1 MTTEEVKGIVLR
13 TVNVGECDK
22 LLTVYTE
29 EKGKITASVRG
40 SRSLK
45 SRYFAAVQ
53 QYCFTSFVLVKKN
66 DRYYVKETELLKSFF
81 SLHEDLEKMALAEYI
96 CEAICYAG
104 TEEPDTSLFRL
115 IMNSIYAIAKGL
127 YPLSIIKAGFE
138 FRAAAILGFMPD
150 IQSCASCGKMEG
162 EFTLDVMNGVILCP
176 DCAHTAEKNAV
187 YDEERAV
194 AYIVS
199 LLTPGARSAI
209 HHVLTAPIE
218 RLFSFRLEGEE
229 LRFFTNAAETYFINQ
244 MEKSFPSL
252 DFYKKVITLPK

>member
-1 MTTEEVKGIVLR
+1 MITEEVKGIVLR
-13 TVNVGECDK
+13 SVNVGECDK
-22 LLTVYTE
+22 LLTIYTE

-53 QYCFTSFVLVKKN
+53 QYCYTSFVIVRKN

-96 CEAICYAG
+96 CEAMCYAG
-104 TEEPDTSLFRL
+104 TEESDLSLFRL
-115 IMNSIYAIAKGL
+115 ILNSIYAIANGI
-127 YPLSIIKAGFE
+127 YPLPVIKAGFE
-138 FRAAAILGFMPD
+138 FRASAILGFMPD
-150 IQSCASCGKMEG
+150 IQACAACGKNEG
-162 EFTLDVMNGVILCP
+162 EFTLDVMNGVVLCP
-176 DCAHTAEKNAV
+176 ACANIAEKNAT
-187 YDEERAV
+187 YDEERAT

-218 RLFSFRLEGEE
+218 RLFSFRLDEE
-229 LRFFTNAAETYFINQ
+229 EMRFFTAAAETYFVNQ
-244 MEKSFPSL
+244 MERTFPSL
-252 DFYKKVITLPK
+252 DFYKKVNSLPK